1 MEEGLLLEVK
11 QQNEKGDIE
20 RALEWRII
28 GEEIKRVSWIA
39 GPMVA
44 VVLSQYLLQVV
55 SQMMVGH
62 LGELYLSSTAIAVSL
77 STVTGY
83 SFLLGMA
90 SALETLSGQA
100 YGAKQYKKLGTQTY
114 TAMFSLF
121 LVCIPISILW
131 INVGKFLVFIGQDPA
146 ISYEAGRFSASLV
159 PTLFAHAVLQPL
171 VRYFQVQSM
180 VMPMVIS
187 SCTTLCL
194 HIPLCWAL
202 VFKSGLKNLGAAVS
216 MSISIWL
223 NAIFLALYMKFSTS
237 CEATRS
243 PPSMEIFHGIKEFFS
258 YAIPSA
264 TMVCLEWWSFE
275 LLILLS
281 GLLPHPEL
289 ETSVLSVCLSTISTL
304 YSIPYGVGAAA
315 STRVSNE
322 LGAGNP
328 QRARTAAFAVMAIAV
343 ANGLIVSSI
352 IFATRKI
359 FGYCFSNE
367 KEVIDYV
374 TTMAPLVCVNVI
386 MDSLQG
392 VLSGVARGCGWQ
404 HIGAFVNLTAFYL
417 VGIPTAA
424 ALGFWVQMRGRGLW
438 IGILCGSIVQ
448 AGLLA
453 IITSA
458 TNWEKQASKARERL
472 LESNSRDGNGSTID
486 EQRLLS

>member
-1 MEEGLLLEVK
+1 MEEGLLVK
-11 QQNEKGDIE
+11 DDNEKGVV
-20 RALEWRII
+20 EWRVI
-28 GEEIKRVSWIA
+28 GEEMKTVSWIA

-62 LGELYLSSTAIAVSL
+62 LGELYLSSSAIAVSL

-114 TAMFSLF
+114 TAIFSLA
-121 LVCIPISILW
+121 LVSIPISILW
-131 INVGKFLVFIGQDPA
+131 INVGKLLLFIGQDPS
-146 ISYEAGRFSASLV
+146 ISYEADG
-159 PTLFAHAVLQPL
+159 PKKPW
-171 VRYFQVQSM
+171 
-180 VMPMVIS
+180 
-187 SCTTLCL
+187 SCC
-194 HIPLCWAL
+194 
-202 VFKSGLKNLGAAVS
+202 V
-216 MSISIWL
+216 
-223 NAIFLALYMKFSTS
+223 
-237 CEATRS
+237 ATRT
-243 PPSMEIFHGIKEFFS
+243 PLSMEIFHGIREFFR
-258 YAIPSA
+258 YAVPSA
-264 TMVCLEWWSFE
+264 TMVCLEWWSYE

-289 ETSVLSVCLSTISTL
+289 ETSVLSVCLTTISTL
-304 YSIPYGVGAAA
+304 YAIPYGIGAAA

-328 QRARTAAFAVMAIAV
+328 QRARTAAFAVMVIAL

-352 IFATRKI
+352 IVGTRKI

-392 VLSGVARGCGWQ
+392 VLSGIARGCGWQ
-404 HIGAFVNLTAFYL
+404 NIGTLVNLAAFYL
-417 VGIPTAA
+417 VGIPIAA
-424 ALGFWVQMRGRGLW
+424 ALGFWVQIRGRGLW

-448 AGLLA
+448 VSLLA
-453 IITSA
+453 IITS
-458 TNWEKQASKARERL
+458 TTDWVKQASKARERL
-472 LESNSRDGNGSTID
+472 LESNSRVGNGSNID
-486 EQRLLS
+486 ERRLLSRPSASE

>member
-1 MEEGLLLEVK
+1 MEEGLLVK
-11 QQNEKGDIE
+11 DDNEKGVV
-20 RALEWRII
+20 EWRVI
-28 GEEIKRVSWIA
+28 GEEMKTVSWIA

-62 LGELYLSSTAIAVSL
+62 LGELYLSSSAIAVSL

-114 TAMFSLF
+114 TAIFSLA
-121 LVCIPISILW
+121 LVSIPISILW
-131 INVGKFLVFIGQDPA
+131 INVGKLLLFIGQDPS
-146 ISYEAGRFSASLV
+146 ISYEAGRFSACLV
-159 PTLFAHAVLQPL
+159 PSLFAYAVLQPL

-180 VMPMVIS
+180 VMPMLIS
-187 SCTTLCL
+187 SCATLCL
-194 HIPLCWAL
+194 HIPLCWVL
-202 VFKSGLKNLGAAVS
+202 VFKTGLKNLGAAVS
-216 MSISIWL
+216 VSISIWL
-223 NAIFLALYMKFSTS
+223 NAIFLALYMKFSSS
-237 CEATRS
+237 CEATRT
-243 PPSMEIFHGIKEFFS
+243 PLSMEIFHGIREFFR
-258 YAIPSA
+258 YAVPSA
-264 TMVCLEWWSFE
+264 TMVCLEWWSYE

-289 ETSVLSVCLSTISTL
+289 ETSVLSVCLTTISTL
-304 YSIPYGVGAAA
+304 YAIPYGIGAAA

-328 QRARTAAFAVMAIAV
+328 QRARTAAFAVMVIAL

-352 IFATRKI
+352 IVGTRKI

-392 VLSGVARGCGWQ
+392 VLSGIARGCGWQ
-404 HIGAFVNLTAFYL
+404 NIGTLVNLAAFYL
-417 VGIPTAA
+417 VGIPIAA
-424 ALGFWVQMRGRGLW
+424 ALGFWVQIRGRGLW

-448 AGLLA
+448 VSLLA
-453 IITSA
+453 IITS
-458 TNWEKQASKARERL
+458 TTDWVKQASKARERL
-472 LESNSRDGNGSTID
+472 LESNSRVGNGSNID
-486 EQRLLS
+486 ERRLLSRPSASE